1 MQNRV
6 ALAVAL
12 AVAVAREHAFPAR
25 EGRVLSASV
34 LTTVVEIGGVV
45 ARVAEPGFSV
55 GESVAI
61 AAHVAARGGPV
72 VPPARVVDPGPH
84 YRQGMV
90 VSFWER
96 VAPPEPAEPRVVG
109 RRLRELH
116 EALADFPLPLADFGH
131 PTEALRRLGRVAETA
146 DHELLRGALS
156 LPAER
161 GQALHGDAAVSNCIA
176 GGDWI
181 DFDLAARG
189 PREADVATLV
199 MRDWVHRRDGES
211 AGALIAYGP
220 CDRELIHVCLR
231 AFVALTCVLLLEQA
245 TSQPPLAPLLAERLT
260 WLRMTR

>member
-6 ALAVAL
+6 ALAVA
-12 AVAVAREHAFPAR
+12 VACEYGFPAR
-25 EGRVLSASV
+25 ERRVLSAGV
-34 LTTVVEIGGVV
+34 LTTVVEIGGLVV
-45 ARVAEPGFSV
+45 RVAEPGFSV

-61 AAHVAARGGPV
+61 AAHAAARGGPV
-72 VPPARVVDPGPH
+72 VPPARIVDPGPH

-96 VAPPEPAEPRVVG
+96 VASEPAEPRVAG

-116 EALADFPLPLADFGH
+116 EALADFPSPLADFGH

-156 LPAER
+156 LPVEH

-211 AGALIAYGP
+211 AGALVAYGP
-220 CDRELIHVCLR
+220 CDRELIHVYLR
-231 AFVALTCVLLLEQA
+231 KFVALTCVLLLEQA

>member
-1 MQNRV
+1 MPNR
-6 ALAVAL
+6 VAL

-25 EGRVLSASV
+25 EGRVISASV
-34 LTTVVEIGGVV
+34 LTTVVEIGEVV
-45 ARVAEPGFSV
+45 ARVAKPGFSV
-55 GESVAI
+55 SDAVAI
-61 AAHVAARGGPV
+61 AAHVAASGGPV

-96 VAPPEPAEPRVVG
+96 VAPPDPAEPRIVG

-116 EALADFPLPLADFGH
+116 EALADFPLPLADFAH
-131 PTEALRRLGRVAETA
+131 PTEALRRLARVAETP

-176 GGDWI
+176 GGSWI

-211 AGALIAYGP
+211 TAALAAYGP
-220 CDRELIHVCLR
+220 CDRELVHVCLR

-245 TSQPPLAPLLAERLT
+245 TNQPPLAPLLAERLT
-260 WLRMTR
+260 WLRTTR